1 MLKVGIDSIVMK
13 EFLLETQQT
22 ISKPRD
28 EVFEFFS
35 NAENLEFLTPDF
47 LNFNILTSLPIEMH
61 VGAEIEYRLKLYGV
75 PIRWKSLI
83 TAWHPYESFV
93 DEQIKGPYAKWIHT
107 HIFESIG
114 QTCLIKDRVNYKVLG
129 DSLTNKVFVS
139 SNLKTIFKY
148 RKKRLMEYFGETYGK
163 ENDNNAVNISVA

>member
-1 MLKVGIDSIVMK
+1 MK
-13 EFLLETQQT
+13 EFILESQQT

-28 EVFEFFS
+28 EVFKFFS

-93 DEQIKGPYAKWIHT
+93 DEQIKGPYAKWV
-107 HIFESIG
+107 
-114 QTCLIKDRVNYKVLG
+114 QTCIVKDRGNYKVLG

-139 SNLKTIFKY
+139 SNLKTIFQY